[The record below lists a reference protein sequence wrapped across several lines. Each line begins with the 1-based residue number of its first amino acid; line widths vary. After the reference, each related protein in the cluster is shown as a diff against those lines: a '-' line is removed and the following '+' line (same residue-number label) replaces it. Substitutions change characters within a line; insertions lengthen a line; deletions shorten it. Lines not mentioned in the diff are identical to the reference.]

1 MQMNKREQA
10 QLERCLAATLTE
22 ACETAKAQVIG
33 FSWLTHVVDY
43 ARFPA
48 SLKVIW
54 VFDTQADQDRALA
67 DGQDRYMVELTATA
81 LQACGLTL
89 EPVAAR
95 VHFDSEQQ
103 CQRANAGNWPQRL
116 ARVYALR
123 G

>member
-1 MQMNKREQA
+1 MQLNKREQA
-10 QLERCLAATLTE
+10 QIERRLVATLTD
-22 ACETAKAQVIG
+22 ACETAKAQIIG

-54 VFDTQADQDRALA
+54 VFETQADQDRALA
-67 DGQDRYMVELTATA
+67 GGQDRTMVELTAMA

-89 EPVAAR
+89 KRVDTL
-95 VHFDSEQQ
+95 VHFDCEQQ
-103 CQRANAGNWPQRL
+103 CQRANGGDWSQRL
-116 ARVYALR
+116 ARLYTPR